1 MLSQWGRVSVDC
13 PIGTRFYK
21 SKNKVK
27 NLLLI
32 IAVLSVGCTSIK
44 KTNADGSGWKYSS
57 VLNRKSIQEMSVTE
71 NGGIKVKGYLS
82 TQAENLKAVAEGITE
97 GVIKGAKG
105 GVP

>member
-1 MLSQWGRVSVDC
+1 MKLKRLVL
-13 PIGTRFYK
+13 IGVILAIG
-21 SKNKVK
+21 S
-27 NLLLI
+27 
-32 IAVLSVGCTSIK
+32 ACTSIK

-82 TQAENLKAVAEGITE
+82 TQAENLKAVAEGVTE
-97 GVIKGAKG
+97 GAIKGAKG